1 MARRCELT
9 GKGPRTGLNVSHSR
23 RRTKRVFRPNLKRA
37 SFPSDALGTQVTLR
51 VSTRAIRTVTRK
63 GGLDAFLR
71 QTPDAKLPPEAL
83 RLKRRIGRA
92 RSRRAAAAQRST
104 S

>member
-9 GKGPRTGLNVSHSR
+9 GKGPRSGQNVSHSR

-37 SFPSDALGTQVTLR
+37 TFPSEALGTQIKLR

-71 QTPDAKLPPEAL
+71 QTPDSALPPDAL

-92 RSRRAAAAQRST
+92 RRRKAST
-104 S
+104 AGSSS